1 LFALHS
7 KQFPLIIVII
17 IRRHLVP
24 TKREKRKNFKA
35 NILAEATSK
44 AFSLLLH
51 STTSN
56 FPPILLT
63 HDNVLFSLIFCSS
76 HEIKFASFAHRQEG
90 VKVLQK
96 QQQQQQQQQKS
107 AREIPWKFHIL
118 AACSL

>member
-1 LFALHS
+1 
-7 KQFPLIIVII
+7 LIIVII

-24 TKREKRKNFKA
+24 TKREEKKLQSKHFRRSNFK
-35 NILAEATSK
+35 
-44 AFSLLLH
+44 SLQLPH

-63 HDNVLFSLIFCSS
+63 HDNILFSLIICSS

-90 VKVLQK
+90 VKVLQQ